1 MRHAPFT
8 LDPFVSL
15 SVLSTA
21 ATEREHHEEFGCG
34 LQGPAS
40 RGVRRA
46 IAPLTEKIRK
56 LGKAAALA
64 DAEGLIRWLED
75 TPKYRALCRPGK
87 ARKAGRRILRDTV
100 LHPDPAVTKPR
111 VLHLRRAEH
120 GIDFPLRADEWAAA
134 ADFFDALRPG
144 ASRHSLAPLLE
155 AVPAMAELLDEL
167 ERAGWLSQA
176 REPVEAPKGDAI
188 LFVGHNTAMVKSR
201 TTRVLVD
208 PWFRPA
214 HPTDLPDFFP
224 MQPADI
230 GRVHA
235 ICITHAHGDHF
246 HAGSLLQYGR
256 HTPILVP
263 KVERETLLS
272 TDLAARLQ
280 ALGFTNVMPTA
291 WWETRTIG
299 DLVIEALPFYGEQ
312 PTAGEPVYADQWNA
326 GNTYVI
332 RTPTLSAAFF
342 ADTGHDARGSML
354 SVSKRVRKKAPVD
367 FLFTGIRGF
376 RLHPLFF
383 GFTTI
388 DAFLVNVPLDAMTE
402 AQQLMTDA
410 GAALDLGEA
419 LGSRYVVPYADG
431 GAPWYWREGMGP
443 SYVGFPA
450 LPGWKPAPAS
460 PADDPD
466 SDPFPERLLAARAGR
481 KSGPAPLIL
490 RPGDAV
496 RLRGKPLAAELHR
509 YEGFAWPF
517 D

>member
-1 MRHAPFT
+1 MRHASFT

-15 SVLSTA
+15 AVLSTA

-40 RGVRRA
+40 RAVRRA
-46 IAPLTEKIRK
+46 IAPLAPRIRA
-56 LGKAAALA
+56 LGKKAALEQA
-64 DAEGLIRWLED
+64 DELIGWLEN
-75 TPKYRALCRPGK
+75 TKAYRALCGK
-87 ARKAGRRILRDTV
+87 GTRHGRRLLKDSV
-100 LHPDPAVTKPR
+100 LHPDPALTKPR
-111 VLHLRRAEH
+111 ILHLRRAEH
-120 GIDFPLRADEWAAA
+120 GIDFALRGAEWPAA
-134 ADFFDALRPG
+134 ADLFEALRSG
-144 ASRHSLAPLLE
+144 TSRHLLAPLLE

-167 ERAGWLSQA
+167 DRAGWLAIA
-176 REPVEAPKGDAI
+176 RDPVEPPPGDAV
-188 LFVGHNTAMVKSR
+188 LFVGHNTALVKSA

-214 HPTDLPDFFP
+214 HPTDLPDYFP
-224 MQPADI
+224 MQASDV
-230 GRVHA
+230 GAVDA

-256 HTPILVP
+256 GTPIVVP
-263 KVERETLLS
+263 AVERETLLA
-272 TDLAARLQ
+272 TDLAARLH
-280 ALGFTNVMPTA
+280 ALGFTNVTA
-291 WWETRTIG
+291 LPWWKRKTFG
-299 DLVIEALPFYGEQ
+299 DVEIEAMPFYGEQ
-312 PTAGEPVYADQWNA
+312 PTAGKPVYADQWNA

-332 RTPTLSAAFF
+332 RTPTLSAAFL

-354 SVSKRVRKKAPVD
+354 DACARAKKRGPVD
-367 FLFTGIRGF
+367 LLFTGIRGF

-383 GFTTI
+383 GFTTL
-388 DAFLVNVPLDAMTE
+388 DAFLVNVPLAAMAE
-402 AQQLMTDA
+402 PQQLMTDA
-410 GAALDLGEA
+410 DAALDLGDA
-419 LGSRYVVPYADG
+419 LGSKYVIPYADG

-450 LPGWKPAPAS
+450 VPGWKPAPET

-466 SDPFPERLLAARAGR
+466 SDPFPERLVAARDAR
-481 KSGPAPLIL
+481 RSGPKALVL

-496 RLRGKPLAAELHR
+496 RLAGKAKSAEIHR